1 MPHSRRAATEEWQHV
16 RLLLADPIQE
26 TDELLRPILLFGQAA
41 AERAR
46 ETGTAER
53 TLQRKAARFAATGMR
68 SLFDAPAPAAEDRRQ
83 LPREIRQ
90 AIVRLKAEYP
100 PFSLRE
106 LATICRTRFRRP
118 VSHHTVK
125 QVLTTE
131 PLPVDPPRRFQR
143 YHAIPD
149 PVPRRLAVVHLA
161 RDGWSVRA
169 IAGYLAVSRT
179 TVSAALARW
188 KAERWPGLVARSHAP
203 HRPASTTSAARSWPA
218 LSHHGRI

>member
-1 MPHSRRAATEEWQHV
+1 S
-16 RLLLADPIQE
+16 
-26 TDELLRPILLFGQAA
+26 
-41 AERAR
+41 
-46 ETGTAER
+46 ER
-53 TLQRKAARFAATGMR
+53 TVRRKVVRFAAQGMR
-68 SLFDAPAPAAEDRRQ
+68 SLFVADDPPPADRRA
-83 LPREIRQ
+83 LPLGIRT
-90 AIVRLKAEYP
+90 AIVALKAEYP

-131 PLPVDPPRRFQR
+131 PLPGDPPRRFQR

-149 PVPRRLAVVHLA
+149 PMQRRLAVVHLA

-179 TVSAALARW
+179 TVSEALARW

-203 HRPASTTSAARSWPA
+203 HRPATNVD
-218 LSHHGRI
+218 L